1 MPLIFPQANVNE
13 QENCKNIIACDL
25 TKNENIVTNPIMPQ
39 VSIVINII
47 VTNPT
52 TLQVS
57 TIAIAVSN
65 MHAIVSQLATM
76 NPRVVVGDLSMNLPS
91 TFGVNEKNYGFFENM
106 HYEKIVSIA
115 THPLQLKNVR

>member
-1 MPLIFPQANVNE
+1 MPLIFPQANANE

-115 THPLQLKNVR
+115 IHPLQLKNVR